1 MHTFG
6 FPCRIDEIVEVA
18 NKFNIPVIE
27 DSAESL
33 GSLYKG
39 RHTGTFGL
47 AGILSYNGNKTITT
61 GGGGMIITDDEQFA
75 KKAKHITTT
84 AKIPHPYEFV
94 HDEIAY
100 NYRMPNINAAIG
112 VSQME
117 NINFT
122 INNKRET
129 ALLYKEFFKSID
141 VDFISENGFSKA
153 NYWLNSILFKDDDLR
168 NRFLMFSNSNN
179 VQSRPAWRLMTK
191 LKMYSDCVCGDLYN
205 SQQLESRLVNL
216 PSSLRVSNH

>member
-1 MHTFG
+1 MISRG
-6 FPCRIDEIVEVA
+6 
-18 NKFNIPVIE
+18 K
-27 DSAESL
+27 
-33 GSLYKG
+33 
-39 RHTGTFGL
+39 HTGTFGL

-75 KKAKHITTT
+75 TKAKHITTT

-100 NYRMPNINAAIG
+100 NYRLPNINAAIG

-117 NINFT
+117 NIDFI

-129 ALLYKEFFKSID
+129 ALLYKEFFNNID
-141 VDFISENGFSKA
+141 IDFISENQNSKA
-153 NYWLNSILFKDDDLR
+153 NYWLNSILLKDSDLR
-168 NRFLMFSNSNN
+168 NRFLIFTNSNN
-179 VQSRPAWRLMTK
+179 VQCRPAWVLMTK
-191 LKMYSDCVCGDLYN
+191 LKMFSDSIKGDLFN
-205 SQQLESRLVNL
+205 ALQLESRLVNL